1 MGVMTVD
8 LNSATSQLDLLKTEL
23 IEVRNNLMT
32 AIKGIDQ
39 DMLDFTPDQK
49 TVESIATLLL
59 HVAAIEWSWIF
70 EDIFGEE
77 MEYEKWKHAFALR
90 EGVDV
95 DQIRD
100 KPLGY
105 FKEILIE
112 TRSQIFE
119 ALDRFEDK
127 DLDRIFPEG
136 KEEGRRFTLRWIIYH
151 IIEHEA
157 MHIGQISLLKRLY
170 KINND

>member
-1 MGVMTVD
+1 MTVD
-8 LNSATSQLDLLKTEL
+8 LNSATSQLDLLRTEL
-23 IEVRNNLMT
+23 IEVRNNLLT
-32 AIKGIDQ
+32 AVKGIDQ
-39 DMLDFTPDQK
+39 HMLDFTPDPK

-77 MEYEKWKHAFALR
+77 MEYEKWKYAFALR
-90 EGVDV
+90 EDL
-95 DQIRD
+95 DQIKD
-100 KPLGY
+100 KPLSY
-105 FKEILIE
+105 FKEVLIE
-112 TRSQIFE
+112 TRSQVFD
-119 ALDRFEDK
+119 ALDQFEDK

-170 KINND
+170 KINHK